1 MPRPERPV
9 DPEAGPLQRFASEL
23 RELRRR
29 AGSPPYRELS
39 GRANYSAAV
48 LAEAAGGLR
57 LPTLPVTLAYV
68 AACGGEQAEWAIRW
82 RTVASA
88 LRRTPRREP
97 AELPAAVDAF
107 TGRETELDWLR
118 VGLDPAVAAPPRI
131 AVVHGIGGVG
141 KSALA
146 VLAAHQVADRF
157 PDGQLF
163 ASLHGYADGPVP
175 ADPLDVL
182 GRFLR
187 ALEDADRP
195 TPATTEEAAT
205 RYRSL
210 LARRRML
217 VVLDNARDSTQVRP
231 LIPGGAR
238 CAVLITSRVPLNELD
253 GARRLH
259 LDVLPPEAATALL
272 GRYAGDRLAA
282 APQAAA
288 RLARACGYLPLA
300 LRIAG
305 GRLASR
311 PALTAGALADRLD
324 IAHHRLD
331 ELRLGDLA
339 VRASLQ
345 LSYRALA
352 PDLRRAWRLLSLV
365 DGPDVGLGIAA
376 AQLDLDTSAADTL
389 LERLAAENLL
399 DEPAPGRFRFH
410 DLVRL
415 FAREQA
421 AREETA
427 VDRQAAL
434 DRLMRHF
441 VATAE
446 RTARLLGAGSPE
458 LGPTLAEFDA
468 ERTSI
473 LAAAHRAADM
483 PADTAARVPQLAVAL
498 YRYFLVRPHWRDW
511 ARLDELALE
520 VARRLG
526 DLPTEARLLGNLGV
540 VRRKQFRLDEAAAAL
555 ADSVRLHE
563 RLGDHR
569 GVARSLNALGMVHF
583 DGHRYDEAVTYLRR
597 SLDLQRGA
605 GDRAGEAACLNNLAL
620 IFRRTGRTEEAL
632 SCCDQSLAIFSELG
646 DRHREARASG
656 NVGDVLVDAG
666 RPDEAVAW
674 YDRAF
679 AVAGELGDRHGQAY
693 LSVALGEAHR
703 RAGRLDAALAA
714 CETGL
719 ALEREMGD
727 RWGEGDAL
735 RRLGAVLHDIGRRE
749 QARACWEE
757 ALCRFQEVDAPDADD
772 VLDRLRSLR

>member
-9 DPEAGPLQRFASEL
+9 DPGAGPLQRFAFEL

-39 GRANYSAAV
+39 RGANYSAAV
-48 LAEAAGGLR
+48 LAEAAGGIR

-68 AACGGEQAEWAIRW
+68 AACGGEQAEWTSQW
-82 RTVASA
+82 RAVASA
-88 LRRTPRREP
+88 LRRSPRREP
-97 AELPAAVDAF
+97 AELPATVATF
-107 TGRETELDWLR
+107 TGRETELGWLR
-118 VGLDPAVAAPPRI
+118 TRLDPAAAAPPRI
-131 AVVHGIGGVG
+131 AVIHGIGGVG

-146 VLAAHQVADRF
+146 VLAAHRVADRF

-163 ASLHGYADGPVP
+163 ASLHGYADGLAP
-175 ADPLDVL
+175 ADPLDIL

-195 TPATTEEAAT
+195 TPATTEEAAA

-217 VVLDNARDSTQVRP
+217 VVLDNARDSRQVRA

-238 CAVLITSRVPLNELD
+238 CAVLITSRVPLDDLD
-253 GARRLH
+253 GAHRLH
-259 LDVLPPEAATALL
+259 LDILPPETATALL
-272 GRYAGDRLAA
+272 ERCAGDRLTAA
-282 APQAAA
+282 HEAAA

-300 LRIAG
+300 LRIAA

-311 PALTAGALADRLD
+311 PALTARVLADRLD
-324 IAHHRLD
+324 VAHHRLD

-345 LSYRALA
+345 LSYRSLT
-352 PDLRRAWRLLSLV
+352 PDLRRACRLLSLV
-365 DGPDVGLGIAA
+365 DGPDVGLGVAA
-376 AQLDLDTSAADTL
+376 AQLDLDLSAADTL
-389 LERLAAENLL
+389 LARLAAENLL

-421 AREETA
+421 ARDETA

-446 RTARLLGAGSPE
+446 RAARLVGAGSHE
-458 LGPTLAEFDA
+458 LGLVLAELDA
-468 ERTSI
+468 ERTGF
-473 LAAAHRAADM
+473 LAAADRAAGA
-483 PADTAARVPQLAVAL
+483 PTDTAARVPQLAAAL
-498 YRYFLVRPHWRDW
+498 YRYFLVRPHWSDW
-511 ARLDELALE
+511 ARLDELALG

-526 DLPTEARLLGNLGV
+526 DLPTEALLLGNLGV

-555 ADSVRLHE
+555 ADSVRIHE
-563 RLGDHR
+563 RLGDQR
-569 GVARSLNALGMVHF
+569 GLAQSLNALGMVHF
-583 DGHRYDEAVTYLRR
+583 DGHRYDEAITYLRR
-597 SLDLQRGA
+597 SLDLQRVT
-605 GDRAGEAACLNNLAL
+605 GDRAGEAASLNNLAV
-620 IFRRTGRTEEAL
+620 IFRRTGCTEQAL
-632 SCCDQSLAIFSELG
+632 SCCDQSIAILSELG
-646 DRHREARASG
+646 DRHREAKATA
-656 NVGDVLVDAG
+656 NAGDILSDAG
-666 RPDEAVAW
+666 RLDEAVAW
-674 YDRAF
+674 YDRALTT
-679 AVAGELGDRHGQAY
+679 ARELGDRHGQAY
-693 LSVALGEAHR
+693 LSVVAGEAHR

-714 CETGL
+714 CEAGL
-719 ALEREMGD
+719 ALGREMGD
-727 RWGEGDAL
+727 PWGEGDAL
-735 RRLGAVLHDIGRRE
+735 RHLGAVLSDLGRPE

-757 ALCRFQEVDAPDADD
+757 ALCRFLEVGAPDSAD